1 MGRAVVGLVLVVAA
15 AANGAITRAQSG
27 DPSSALGASR
37 STSLRAG
44 PGFLRR
50 NFSPVTYLKAS
61 NPRPDAKLGFGS
73 ALTGR
78 TLVMSRDGN
87 TLAVAAPDEGSAAT
101 GINGNQKDDTAGG
114 AGAVYV
120 FTRGGAG
127 RPWAQQAYL
136 KASNTDAYDSFGFSL
151 AISANGS
158 TLAVTAT
165 REDSSAR
172 GIDGNQADNSAE
184 DSGAVYVFTRAG
196 GSWSQQAY
204 VKSSNADAGDQ
215 FGWSVTLS
223 DDGNVMAVGA
233 STEASKAR
241 GVNGDQADNSA
252 ANAGAVYVFTRARS
266 TWSQQAYLKGE
277 QTDAG
282 DLFGFCV
289 ELSGDG
295 NTLAICGYDEDGGV
309 PGVNGDQTDNS
320 KNGSG
325 CAYIFVR
332 DGASWKQTTY
342 LKQSNLNHNQD
353 AFGSAIALSGDGRTL
368 VVDAADEDG
377 TIGGINGQQYDGQQ
391 IGDNS
396 NGALYV
402 FVNTNGTWSQQ
413 AYIKS
418 SNVRV
423 NDQFGMRLAVS
434 RDGSVLAASSML
446 QGGGGRGANA
456 NQQDFSAEE
465 SGAVYVFTRAG
476 TTWTQRAYL
485 KSPNSDAYDEFGS
498 GVAMSGDGNTL
509 AIAAFGEDGGSS
521 GAGGNQADNS
531 VRASGAV
538 YVY

>member
-1 MGRAVVGLVLVVAA
+1 MKRAWCGLVLVIIAM
-15 AANGAITRAQSG
+15 NGAIVRGQAPNGS
-27 DPSSALGASR
+27 DPGILK
-37 STSLRAG
+37 
-44 PGFLRR
+44 R
-50 NFSPVTYLKAS
+50 NFSPVAYLKAS
-61 NPRPDAKLGFGS
+61 NPRADAKLGFGS

-78 TLVMSRDGN
+78 TLAMSRDGN
-87 TLAVAAPDEGSAAT
+87 TLAVASPDESSAAT
-101 GINGNQKDDTAGG
+101 GVNGNQKDETASGS
-114 AGAVYV
+114 GAVYV

-127 RPWAQQAYL
+127 KPWAQQAYL

-151 AISANGS
+151 ALSADGS

-165 REDSSAR
+165 REDSNAS
-172 GIDGNQADNSAE
+172 GINGTQTDNSAE
-184 DSGAVYVFTRAG
+184 DSGAAYVFARTG
-196 GSWSQQAY
+196 GKWSQQAY
-204 VKSSNADAGDQ
+204 VKASNTDAGDQ

-223 DDGNVMAVGA
+223 DDGNTMAVGA
-233 STEASKAR
+233 PTESSKAR

-252 ANAGAVYVFTRARS
+252 ANAGAVYVFSRTGV
-266 TWSQQAYLKGE
+266 TWSQQSYLKGA

-289 ELSGDG
+289 DLSSDG
-295 NTLAICGYDEDGGV
+295 KTLAICGFDEDGGV
-309 PGVNGDQTDNS
+309 PGINGNEADNS
-320 KNGSG
+320 KGGSG
-325 CAYIFVR
+325 CVYIFVR
-332 DGASWKQTTY
+332 DGATWKQTTY

-353 AFGSAIALSGDGRTL
+353 AFGSALALSGDGKTL

-377 TIGGINGQQYDGQQ
+377 TVGGINGVQYAGEQ

-402 FVNTNGTWSQQ
+402 FVSTNGTWSQQ

-423 NDQFGMRLAVS
+423 NDLFGIRLAVS
-434 RDGSVLAASSML
+434 TNGNVLVASSML
-446 QGGGGRGANA
+446 QGGGGRGVTA

-465 SGAVYVFTRAG
+465 SGAVYVFTRTG
-476 TTWTQRAYL
+476 TTWTQRTYL

-509 AIAAFGEDGGSS
+509 AVAAFGEDGGST
-521 GAGGNQADNS
+521 GVGGNQADNS